1 MKALRNPS
9 AMLVNMAEDLPDNYQ
24 TTLYEAKMTKSEI
37 SRNKV
42 LPTYFNI
49 VLTRKLFTGLFSSCV
64 ICARLHLQAVSIPL
78 EFAQINF
85 CIKRII
91 YKTFIFT
98 YSYIHPIT
106 WRVKEVKIEQG
117 RIFSCIQYVLVS
129 ASFTYALDDNKSD
142 IFLEIYIQQ

>member
-1 MKALRNPS
+1 MNSNSQRNIFIVLTVHAAIIAINEAIDKEDPEETMKALRNPS

-24 TTLYEAKMTKSEI
+24 TTLYEAKITKSEI

-64 ICARLHLQAVSIPL
+64 ICARLHLQTVSIPL

-91 YKTFIFT
+91 YKTFIFA
-98 YSYIHPIT
+98 YS
-106 WRVKEVKIEQG
+106 
-117 RIFSCIQYVLVS
+117 
-129 ASFTYALDDNKSD
+129 
-142 IFLEIYIQQ
+142 